1 MHTKCSAAE
10 RSPLDVVGQA
20 EPWPL
25 DIVCGGAAA
34 GGAICSMC
42 RGARTQD
49 VVCLGQKKPPPEG
62 GATICCVKGYLI
74 NI

>member
-1 MHTKCSAAE
+1 MYTKCSAAE

-49 VVCLGQKKPPPEG
+49 VVPRS
-62 GATICCVKGYLI
+62 GAAATLCHIDQDVVC
-74 NI
+74 